1 MKIIRRKKQKRKNTT
16 FTHTFTSMSAMVIKL
31 WQLEAINIERKNEDE
46 CDEKWYEKG
55 KKVCSSVF
63 VCVASELVRSR
74 KMREIFSIDT
84 ANHCQVLLL
93 LLLLWLLLFILRH
106 GMCKRAFQFDT
117 YAILFGAC
125 LLFSIIPIYCFLTV
139 TNMGNVNKQSMCPSQ
154 EPSVSGRGSAGKG
167 SHRMQ
172 RTKDCTKKMYKKRI
186 KRLRGKYARVSHICV
201 CMHWIE
207 EYDEIR
213 NEKLINQKNAGA

>member
-1 MKIIRRKKQKRKNTT
+1 MIWN
-16 FTHTFTSMSAMVIKL
+16 
-31 WQLEAINIERKNEDE
+31 
-46 CDEKWYEKG
+46 G
-55 KKVCSSVF
+55 KKVCL
-63 VCVASELVRSR
+63 CVASELVRSR

-84 ANHCQVLLL
+84 ANCLV
-93 LLLLWLLLFILRH
+93 LLLFILRH

-139 TNMGNVNKQSMCPSQ
+139 TNMGNVNKQNMCPS
-154 EPSVSGRGSAGKG
+154 
-167 SHRMQ
+167 
-172 RTKDCTKKMYKKRI
+172 TKELARAWVGGAERERDRAQNDERKWRERKTARRKYKKKRI
-186 KRLRGKYARVSHICV
+186 KRLRGKYARVSHVCV
-201 CMHWIE
+201 CESECMHWIE